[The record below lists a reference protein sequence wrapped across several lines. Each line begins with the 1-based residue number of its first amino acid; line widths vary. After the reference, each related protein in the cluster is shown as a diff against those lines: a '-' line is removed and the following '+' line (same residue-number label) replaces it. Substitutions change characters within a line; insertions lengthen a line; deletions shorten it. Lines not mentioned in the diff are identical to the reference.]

1 MMETFTMHFF
11 TADHPVYEGPC
22 LSLTVPIGDG
32 LYGILAHHSNMIAAV
47 IPGMMTVH
55 LPEQEPA
62 TLAVSDGLVK
72 VEDNEVLLLV
82 KSAERPEDIDLHRS
96 ELRAAQAREA
106 LLQKASIQEHR
117 LAEATLAR
125 AMNRL
130 RVRRH
135 YDGLE

>member
-1 MMETFTMHFF
+1 METFTMHFF
-11 TADHPVYEGPC
+11 TADHPVYEGQC
-22 LSLTVPIGDG
+22 LSLTVPIWDG
-32 LYGILAHHSNMIAAV
+32 LYGILAHHSNMIATV

-55 LPEQEPA
+55 LPEQEPM

-96 ELRAAQAREA
+96 ELRAAQAQEE
-106 LLQKASIQEHR
+106 KANIQEHR

>member
-1 MMETFTMHFF
+1 MMEPFKVRILS
-11 TADHPVYEGPC
+11 ADHPVYEGPC
-22 LSLTVPIGDG
+22 LSLVVPIGDG

-47 IPGMMTVH
+47 IPGEMTIRV
-55 LPEQEPA
+55 PDREPA
-62 TLAVSDGLVK
+62 TIAVSDGLVK

-82 KSAERPEDIDLHRS
+82 ESAERPEDIDLHRS

-106 LLQKASIQEHR
+106 LIQKASIQSHR
-117 LAEATLAR
+117 MAEATLAR